1 MSKHLK
7 RYFAPKTWKIKRK
20 GIKFVAKPRPGTHK
34 IDVALPL
41 NIILRDILGYANNN
55 REVKFIL
62 EKKNITVDGIRR
74 KDCKFPVGL
83 FDVLSLN
90 DIDKHFRV
98 VFDKMGNIG
107 LIKLGKEESMVK
119 LCKIT
124 GKRAIK
130 GKVQL
135 NLYDGTNI
143 IVQNGSYKVGNTI
156 LLALGKKKEIKEK
169 INLDKNVLIYLT
181 GGRHIGQIGKVESI
195 RANRILYKAESGD
208 VVETLKVYA
217 FPIGKDKPLISL
229 TGR

>member
-20 GIKFVAKPRPGTHK
+20 GIKFIAKPSPGTHK
-34 IDVALPL
+34 IDVSLPL
-41 NIILRDILGYANNN
+41 NVILRDILGYANSN

-62 EKKNITVDGIRR
+62 EKSNVTVNGVRR
-74 KDCKFPVGL
+74 KDCGFPVGL

-90 DIDKHFRV
+90 GVDKHFRV
-98 VFDKMGNIG
+98 ILDKMGNIA
-107 LIKLGKEESMVK
+107 LIKIGKEESMFK

-130 GKVQL
+130 GKIQL

-143 IVQNGSYKVGNTI
+143 IIQDGSYKVGDAV
-156 LLALGKKKEIKEK
+156 LLAQGKKKEIKEK

-181 GGRHIGQIGKVESI
+181 GGRHIGQSGKVEDI
-195 RANRILYKAESGD
+195 RGNRILYKTESGD
-208 VVETLKVYA
+208 VVETLKEYA

-229 TGR
+229 AGR